1 MPDRCEHEE
10 ARLSVNGY
18 TRRAA
23 AWQLYFLCSM
33 FLGTLASTGEA
44 GLEER
49 RFTPKFSTGGER
61 LAFSAPR
68 QA

>member
-1 MPDRCEHEE
+1 M
-10 ARLSVNGY
+10 NGY

-33 FLGTLASTGEA
+33 FLGILASTGEA

-61 LAFSAPR
+61 LAFLAPR